1 MPSIESIVDLFSL
14 GHELLPKLMSGK
26 LRVQFSS
33 KYKDSQ
39 FALKLVKLFQS

>member
-1 MPSIESIVDLFSL
+1 MPFTESIVDLFSL

-26 LRVQFSS
+26 LRVEFSS

-39 FALKLVKLFQS
+39 FALNLLKLFQS